1 MKGQDEFLWVCRCG
15 ARSDL
20 PEFLDSRRGFSP
32 RLLTVSHVCRGCGE
46 TSDVQLWWCEVR
58 VGYTY
63 AAGETHFA
71 PVEVVQ
77 APGLEKTTSDDRI
90 AVSLGGRTWVF
101 AEEENRES

>member
-1 MKGQDEFLWVCRCG
+1 M
-15 ARSDL
+15 
-20 PEFLDSRRGFSP
+20 
-32 RLLTVSHVCRGCGE
+32 
-46 TSDVQLWWCEVR
+46 
-58 VGYTY
+58 GYTY